1 MLEPS
6 SQGATTGEV
15 LCYNGATMPR
25 FAAIVFAVSWNQRHG
40 CWDHGHRKL
49 EPAAV
54 MLQPRWQHAG
64 SGMARSWNRHPN
76 LLRWRWGGGTGELF
90 CWNRHAFLLLPAK
103 FSAATSYPRASTFF
117 ESSSSACYDRRPTSP
132 ELRASPWGVATAD
145 THCCMCVADG
155 KHRRRGQRPAAS
167 GGGGGDRRRGQR
179 QARHARRC
187 FEAGCVARP
196 WRRVGSFF
204 SKKKM
209 SGGGRKEIVW
219 FEIV

>member
-1 MLEPS
+1 MPRPPPGVFCPCSPRAGNQPAEMLRPRSPRAGTSHRRRCNQVGGMLEPS

-132 ELRASPWGVATAD
+132 SCERRHGKLQPRTHTAA
-145 THCCMCVADG
+145 CA
-155 KHRRRGQRPAAS
+155 
-167 GGGGGDRRRGQR
+167 
-179 QARHARRC
+179 
-187 FEAGCVARP
+187 
-196 WRRVGSFF
+196 
-204 SKKKM
+204 
-209 SGGGRKEIVW
+209 
-219 FEIV
+219 